1 MRKYKMQTEKQLMEL
16 SCNKCGRK
24 IPLKNGVPQ
33 EGVFQGQA
41 VWGYFSEKDGEVH
54 SFDLCEA
61 CYDEWIRTFQI
72 PAEVLKST
80 EIL

>member
-41 VWGYFSEKDGEVH
+41 VWGYFSEKTER
-54 SFDLCEA
+54 F
-61 CYDEWIRTFQI
+61 I
-72 PAEVLKST
+72 PLIYVKPVMMNGFVLFRFLQRS
-80 EIL
+80 